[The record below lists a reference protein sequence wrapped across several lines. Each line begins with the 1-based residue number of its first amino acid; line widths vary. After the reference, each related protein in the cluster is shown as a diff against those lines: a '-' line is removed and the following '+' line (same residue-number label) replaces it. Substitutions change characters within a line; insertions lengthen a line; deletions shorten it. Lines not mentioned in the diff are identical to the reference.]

1 MQTHLVVNGEEHEV
15 SLDGERSL
23 LSLLREELGLT
34 GTKFGCG
41 EGECGACTVLVGR
54 RAVRSCIVPVSEVAN
69 QQVTTVEGLAE
80 DGLLHPVQHA
90 FIEQQ
95 ALQCGYCTPG
105 WIMSTAALLA
115 RSPNPSE
122 NQIRASLE
130 SNLCR
135 CGTYPRILR
144 AVRRAAELLRDPEL
158 VEDQAAPVAVLA
170 DPSAAGAVPW
180 DLQEAGAPDFFA
192 ALGDGLVAVLPPD
205 EYPLGHGA
213 AAGPAPANGGAWVH
227 VAADGRITAF
237 SGKVEVGQGTR
248 TAFVL
253 LVAEE
258 LRSPPEAV
266 SVVMGDTAV
275 VPFDAGTFG
284 SRSMPDA
291 GEFLRATAA
300 VARQTLIRLAAE
312 RFGVDEGKLAVTHG
326 TVAGPGGD
334 PAVGWPELL
343 SGLRHVEKVAA
354 DAPVTPPATW
364 STAGRAT
371 DSVTG
376 IDAVTGRKGFPYDLV
391 RPGMLHGRVLR
402 PPSFGARLV
411 EIELPPADALGDAV
425 IVRDDQFVGAVAPTP
440 AAAVAALGG
449 VRARWE
455 AVPQPSDTELVE
467 YLRAHQIAG
476 EGRNVPFHHESGD
489 VEGALARA
497 TTRLAES
504 YTTAYIAHTPLE
516 PRSAL
521 AEWEGDRLTV
531 WLGTQRPFDVRRM
544 LAQRFGLAEQ
554 QVRVVVPDFGGGFG
568 GKHTPEVAIEAARL
582 ARGSGRPVKVQWTRA
597 EEFTWAYF
605 RPAAVIDVESGTDA
619 EGRITAWSFTNI
631 NSGAAAIATPYE
643 IEHQRINFQPADS
656 PLAHGSYR
664 ALAATANTFA
674 RESHMD
680 EVARGLGI
688 DPLEFRLR
696 HLCDARLV
704 AAFRAAAERIGWGS
718 GERRQGSGV
727 GVAGC
732 TEKGGRVATCAEVR
746 VDERDRLEVV
756 RIVTAFECGA
766 IVNPDNLANQIEG
779 ATVMGLGGA
788 LFEQIRF
795 ADGQIENAALAEYRV
810 PRLTDIPEIEVILI
824 DRPDQPSAGGG
835 ETPIIAV
842 APAIA
847 NAVFDATGVR
857 VRQLP
862 IAPDGV
868 IVRGT

>member
-1 MQTHLVVNGEEHEV
+1 MQTHLVVNGDEREV
-15 SLDGERSL
+15 SLDGDRSL
-23 LSLLREELGLT
+23 LSVLREELGLT

-54 RAVRSCIVPVSEVAN
+54 RAVRSCIVALSEVAN

-90 FIEQQ
+90 FVEQQ

-115 RSPNPSE
+115 RTPEPSE
-122 NQIRASLE
+122 NQIRAGLE

-135 CGTYPRILR
+135 CGAYPRILR

-158 VEDQAAPVAVLA
+158 VEDRTAPAIALA
-170 DPSAAGAVPW
+170 DPSAGVAFPW
-180 DLQEAGAPDFFA
+180 DLQEPGAPDFFL

-205 EYPLGHGA
+205 VYPLGHGV

-227 VAADGRITAF
+227 VAGDGSITAF

-248 TAFVL
+248 TAFAL

-258 LRSPPEAV
+258 LRSPVEAV
-266 SVVMGDTAV
+266 RVVMGDTAV

-291 GEFLRATAA
+291 GEFLRTTAA
-300 VARQTLIRLAAE
+300 AAREALVRLAAD
-312 RFGVDEGKLAVTHG
+312 RLGVDGGKLAVEHG
-326 TVAGPGGD
+326 AVVGPGGD
-334 PAVGWPELL
+334 PVIGWPELL
-343 SGLRHVEKVAA
+343 AGLRHVEKAA
-354 DAPVTPPATW
+354 GDAPVTPPATW

-371 DSVTG
+371 PSATG
-376 IDAVTGRKGFPYDLV
+376 IDAVTGRKRFPYDLV
-391 RPGMLHGRVLR
+391 RPDMLHGRVLR
-402 PPSFGARLV
+402 PPSFGARLLEV
-411 EIELPPADALGDAV
+411 ELPPADALGDAL
-425 IVRDDQFVGAVAPTP
+425 IVRDGDFIGAVAPSP
-440 AAAVAALGG
+440 AAAAAALAG
-449 VRARWE
+449 VRSRWQ
-455 AVPQPSDTELVE
+455 AVPQPTDTELVE
-467 YLRAHQIAG
+467 HLRSHQSRGA
-476 EGRNVPFHHESGD
+476 GRNVPFHHEAGD

-497 TTRLAES
+497 TTRFAAS

-521 AEWEGDRLTV
+521 AEWEGDHLTV
-531 WLGTQRPFDVRRM
+531 WLGTQRPFDVRH
-544 LAQRFGLAEQ
+544 LLAERFELAEG

-568 GKHTPEVAIEAARL
+568 GKHTPEVALEAARL
-582 ARGSGRPVKVQWTRA
+582 ARGAGRPVKVQWSRA

-619 EGRITAWSFTNI
+619 EGRITAWSFTNL
-631 NSGAAAIATPYE
+631 NSGPAAITTPYE
-643 IEHQRINFQPADS
+643 IEHQGIEYRPADS
-656 PLAHGSYR
+656 PLAIGSYR

-680 EVARGLGI
+680 EMAHRLGI

-696 HLCDARLV
+696 HLGDERLAEV
-704 AAFRAAAERIGWGS
+704 LRAAAERIGWGS
-718 GERRQGSGV
+718 GGRRPGTGV
-727 GVAGC
+727 GIAGC

-746 VDERDRLEVV
+746 VDDRDRLEVLRV
-756 RIVTAFECGA
+756 VTAFECGA
-766 IVNPDNLANQIEG
+766 IVNPDNLANQVEG

-795 ADGQIENAALAEYRV
+795 ADGRIENAALADYRV
-810 PRLTDIPEIEVILI
+810 PRLTDLPAIEVILI
-824 DRPDQPSAGGG
+824 DRRDQPSAGGG

-842 APAIA
+842 APAIG
-847 NAVFDATGVR
+847 NAVFAATGVR

-868 IVRGT
+868 IARGA